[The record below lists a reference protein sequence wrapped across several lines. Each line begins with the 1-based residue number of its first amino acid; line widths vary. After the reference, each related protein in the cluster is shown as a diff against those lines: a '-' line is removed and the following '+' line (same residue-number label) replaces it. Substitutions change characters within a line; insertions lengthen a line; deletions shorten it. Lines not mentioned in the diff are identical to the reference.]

1 MDLRTAS
8 ERQESHRPDRSGGRL
23 HAYAPGMIQTLCGW
37 SLVGSVLPLHEVRW
51 GDNPDDLDV
60 CRECANVATVL

>member
-8 ERQESHRPDRSGGRL
+8 ERQESHHQHRPGGRL

-37 SLVGSVLPLHEVRW
+37 SLVGSVLPLHQVRW
-51 GDNPDDLDV
+51 GENPGGLAV
-60 CRECANVATVL
+60 CGECANVATVL